1 MWNYETK
8 MYEIKVEIM
17 KYIFF
22 IIGLK
27 SQLWD

>member
-8 MYEIKVEIM
+8 IYEIKVEIM

-22 IIGLK
+22 IMGLN
-27 SQLWD
+27 SQWWD